1 MRALLVAL
9 SLAAALPSAQGADDS
24 AGNPINKVL
33 QLISNLQAKVIKEGE
48 EAQKVYSEFAEWCED
63 RSKDLG
69 FEIKSAKAD
78 SEALTATINE
88 EEALS
93 ASLNTKIEELSAS
106 ISEDEADLKKAT
118 AVREKER
125 SLFEAEEKELAEVVD
140 MIERATGILE
150 RELKGG
156 AFIQGSSEMK
166 SAASLS
172 QALSTMVQA
181 AMIGSE
187 DASKLTAFVQST
199 ENADDADDQ
208 EPDAHEGQSGGI
220 VETLSDLGEKAQA
233 QLDECRSKEQ
243 AALGSY
249 EMTKQSLV
257 DQIKFANKDLAEAK
271 GDLAG
276 STEKKSTAEGS
287 LAVTTKD
294 LKADTGAKAQLHH
307 DCMTKAQD
315 FETEVKARSEEM
327 KALGEAK
334 KIIQETVTGGSSLAQ
349 TDDSAAS
356 FMQVSAK
363 AKSMNFQVAK
373 LIRQLGARQHAP
385 ALTQLAGRISHTMSS
400 GVADPFEK
408 VRSMI
413 ADMLAKLQDEADED
427 ATKKAYC
434 DKEMGETEAKKSDK
448 EDELEKLTTKIEQ
461 MTAESAKLKEEVQ
474 ALQAA
479 LAELTRSQAEMDKL
493 RKEENAAYTKNKGD
507 MEMGLNGVKK
517 ALAVLKEYYAKGDK
531 AHSSGDGASTGI
543 IGMLEVC
550 ESDFSKDLAEIVSV
564 EEAAAAAYE
573 QETKDNEIE
582 KTTKT
587 KDVEYKTK
595 EAKSLDKSSS
605 ETTSD
610 ADSVKAELDAVLEYY
625 SKIQSECV
633 AKPESYEDRVARRT
647 AEIAGLK
654 DALNILESET
664 ALVQTSSHRALRGI
678 HRIA

>member
-1 MRALLVAL
+1 M
-9 SLAAALPSAQGADDS
+9 LAAGLVLAQGATEEVS
-24 AGNPINKVL
+24 PIGKVL
-33 QLISNLQAKVIKEGE
+33 EMIGGLQAKVIKEGE
-48 EAQKVYSEFAEWCED
+48 EAQKVYGEFAEWCED

-69 FEIKSAKAD
+69 FEIKTAK
-78 SEALTATINE
+78 SEVESLAATIAE
-88 EEALS
+88 ETASIAS
-93 ASLNTKIEELSAS
+93 AETKIEELSAS
-106 ISEDEADLKKAT
+106 IATNEADLKAAT
-118 AVREKER
+118 EIRAKENKD
-125 SLFEAEEKELAEVVD
+125 FVAEESELMEIVN
-140 MIERATGILE
+140 MIERAIGILE
-150 RELKGG
+150 RELSKGG
-156 AFIQGSSEMK
+156 ASMMQVK
-166 SAASLS
+166 SANNVE
-172 QALSTMVQA
+172 QALVVMVQA
-181 AMIGSE
+181 AVINSQ
-187 DASKLTAFVQST
+187 DAHKLTAFLQARS
-199 ENADDADDQ
+199 NAEDSDSEMGA
-208 EPDAHEGQSGGI
+208 PAAAAYEGQSGGI
-220 VETLSDLGEKAQA
+220 VDTMQDLMEKANA
-233 QLDECRSKEQ
+233 ELDECRKKEE
-243 AALGSY
+243 AALHNY
-249 EMTKQSLV
+249 DMLKQSLT
-257 DQIKFANKDLAEAK
+257 DEIEFANKDMAEAK
-271 GDLAG
+271 KGMAA
-276 STEKKSTAEGS
+276 SSEKKSTAEGD
-287 LAVTTKD
+287 LTVTKKD
-294 LKADTGAKAQLHH
+294 LEADIASKGELHH
-307 DCMTKAQD
+307 DCMGKAQD
-315 FETEVKARSEEM
+315 FEAETKSRGEELA
-327 KALGEAK
+327 ALAQAK
-334 KIIQETVTGGSSLAQ
+334 KIIEETTGGAESQSYAFVQVASMAKAGSRMQLARFEVVRIVRDLAKKHHATALAQ
-349 TDDSAAS
+349 LAS
-356 FMQVSAK
+356 RMDATLRI
-363 AKSMNFQVAK
+363 KSN
-373 LIRQLGARQHAP
+373 AR
-385 ALTQLAGRISHTMSS
+385 GF
-400 GVADPFEK
+400 DK
-408 VRSMI
+408 VRTMI
-413 ADMLAKLQDEADED
+413 ADMISKLEEEAEAD

>member
-1 MRALLVAL
+1 M
-9 SLAAALPSAQGADDS
+9 LAAGLVLAQGATEEVS
-24 AGNPINKVL
+24 PIGKVL
-33 QLISNLQAKVIKEGE
+33 EMIGGLQAKVIKEGE
-48 EAQKVYSEFAEWCED
+48 EAQKVYAEFAEWCED

-69 FEIKSAKAD
+69 FEIKTAK
-78 SEALTATINE
+78 SEVESLAATIAE
-88 EEALS
+88 ETASIAS
-93 ASLNTKIEELSAS
+93 AETKIEELSAS
-106 ISEDEADLKKAT
+106 IATNEADLKAAT
-118 AVREKER
+118 EIRAKENKD
-125 SLFEAEEKELAEVVD
+125 FVAEESELMEIVN
-140 MIERATGILE
+140 MIERAIGILE
-150 RELKGG
+150 RELSKGG
-156 AFIQGSSEMK
+156 ASMMQVK
-166 SAASLS
+166 SANNVE
-172 QALSTMVQA
+172 QALVVMVQA
-181 AMIGSE
+181 AVINSQ
-187 DASKLTAFVQST
+187 DAHKLTAFLQARS
-199 ENADDADDQ
+199 NAEDSDSEMGA
-208 EPDAHEGQSGGI
+208 PAAAAYEGQSGGI
-220 VETLSDLGEKAQA
+220 VDTMQDLMEKANA
-233 QLDECRSKEQ
+233 ELDECRKKEE
-243 AALGSY
+243 AALHNY
-249 EMTKQSLV
+249 DMLKQSLT
-257 DQIKFANKDLAEAK
+257 DEIEFANKDMAEAK
-271 GDLAG
+271 KGMAA
-276 STEKKSTAEGS
+276 SSEKKSTAEGD
-287 LAVTTKD
+287 LTVTKKD
-294 LKADTGAKAQLHH
+294 LEADIASKGELHH
-307 DCMTKAQD
+307 DCMGKAQD
-315 FETEVKARSEEM
+315 FEAETKSRGEELA
-327 KALGEAK
+327 ALAQAK
-334 KIIQETVTGGSSLAQ
+334 KIIEETTGGAESQSYAFVQVASMAKAGSRMQLARFEVVRIVRDLAKKHHATALAQ
-349 TDDSAAS
+349 LAS
-356 FMQVSAK
+356 RMDATLRI
-363 AKSMNFQVAK
+363 KSN
-373 LIRQLGARQHAP
+373 AR
-385 ALTQLAGRISHTMSS
+385 GF
-400 GVADPFEK
+400 DK
-408 VRSMI
+408 VRTMI
-413 ADMLAKLQDEADED
+413 ADMISKLEEEAEAD